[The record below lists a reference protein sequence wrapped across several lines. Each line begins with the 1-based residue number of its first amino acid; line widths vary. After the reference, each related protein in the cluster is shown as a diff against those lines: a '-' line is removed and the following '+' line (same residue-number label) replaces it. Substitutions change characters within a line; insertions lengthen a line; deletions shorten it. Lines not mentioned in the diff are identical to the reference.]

1 MKRRAVVPGVR
12 RFGAL
17 TVVLAVLLV
26 VGGCSSAPTNP
37 YPGRVNASYGDAT
50 SAEAVRGREL
60 MMNSRMLERLAD
72 DVTASLKLP
81 HDIDL
86 VGEQCDEVNASWNS
100 TRKRIKI
107 CYELVDLGLRL
118 FGDDDAPNSFTEA
131 TNATIGVFFH
141 ELAHALI
148 SMYDLPF
155 TGREEDV
162 SDQLA
167 AFVILEP
174 DGFLRDFPDPAR
186 VAEDYALMF
195 RLWADQRGDIR
206 TSDFANAHPINETR
220 MYNLQCWIYGSNPAA
235 RAGMIADGR
244 LPADRAAGCQ
254 EEYQRLSRA
263 WSKIL
268 APYLKK
274 PTE

>member
-1 MKRRAVVPGVR
+1 
-12 RFGAL
+12 
-17 TVVLAVLLV
+17 
-26 VGGCSSAPTNP
+26 
-37 YPGRVNASYGDAT
+37 
-50 SAEAVRGREL
+50 
-60 MMNSRMLERLAD
+60 
-72 DVTASLKLP
+72 
-81 HDIDL
+81 
-86 VGEQCDEVNASWNS
+86 
-100 TRKRIKI
+100 
-107 CYELVDLGLRL
+107 
-118 FGDDDAPNSFTEA
+118 
-131 TNATIGVFFH
+131 
-141 ELAHALI
+141 
-148 SMYDLPF
+148 MYDLPF

-167 AFVILEP
+167 ALVILEP

-220 MYNLQCWIYGSNPAA
+220 MYNLQCWIYGSDPAA